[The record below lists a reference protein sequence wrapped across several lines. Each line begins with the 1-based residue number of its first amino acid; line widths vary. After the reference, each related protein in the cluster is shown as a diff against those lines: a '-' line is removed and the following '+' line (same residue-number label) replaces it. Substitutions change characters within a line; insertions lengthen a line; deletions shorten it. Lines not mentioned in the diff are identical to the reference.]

1 MAGSAGFPQCGELH
15 PDAVA
20 FAAQAVKADPGTLEA
35 YDGAG
40 RTIERH
46 QAEIRAYFG
55 FRVCREGLSWSGR
68 RSWSHAGSGNSNP
81 PLPATPTA
89 R

>member
-15 PDAVA
+15 PDVVA
-20 FAAQAVKADPGTLEA
+20 FVAQAVKADPATLEA
-35 YDGAG
+35 YDWAG

-55 FRVCREGLSWSGR
+55 FRMCREEDG
-68 RSWSHAGSGNSNP
+68 
-81 PLPATPTA
+81 A
-89 R
+89 RIAW